1 MKHYHWTLVSSWIS
15 GDVVSQNST
24 QANKEVCASFTKS
37 APWRRSCHNLSSSHC
52 EYSAIYN
59 ESNFFLFPRRI
70 IAAIHQNLANDVFHR
85 FPSVWENRAT
95 EMEAQRH
102 KSCQIRAELGS
113 ESPTEGKTKFK
124 KKNQN
129 RRKQIINSHLWTMH
143 LTLHVWA
150 ANDMHRLGGGG
161 EVFLQHNLPHLTA
174 TA

>member
-1 MKHYHWTLVSSWIS
+1 MSPEKFHHNPSIAVFCIWIKTSRNTAVINFWTLWGIRNSYCPMKHYHWTLVSSWIS

-59 ESNFFLFPRRI
+59 ESNVFLFPRRI

-113 ESPTEGKTKFK
+113 ESRTEGKTKFLK
-124 KKNQN
+124 K
-129 RRKQIINSHLWTMH
+129 S
-143 LTLHVWA
+143 
-150 ANDMHRLGGGG
+150 
-161 EVFLQHNLPHLTA
+161 E
-174 TA
+174 